1 MCRSTQQTKEGLKD
15 KHKMM
20 FGFEGG
26 EKLLEVSR
34 KTKHPPRGRGG
45 KNLQWEEE
53 DQEEGRSGGGSE
65 IEKLRKKINTGINKK
80 KLSHGDDV
88 G

>member
-1 MCRSTQQTKEGLKD
+1 MCRSTQQTKEGRKD

-34 KTKHPPRGRGG
+34 KAKHPRRGRGERIYKG
-45 KNLQWEEE
+45 KRRRRRRKKGDQKE
-53 DQEEGRSGGGSE
+53 DQ
-65 IEKLRKKINTGINKK
+65 KLR
-80 KLSHGDDV
+80 S
-88 G
+88 